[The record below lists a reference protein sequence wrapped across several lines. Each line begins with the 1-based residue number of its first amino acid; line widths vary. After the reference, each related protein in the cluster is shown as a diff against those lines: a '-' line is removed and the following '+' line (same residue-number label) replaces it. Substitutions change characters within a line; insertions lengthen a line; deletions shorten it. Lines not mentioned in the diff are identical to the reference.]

1 MDLDKETVEVYDN
14 ATGEHYTRDAT
25 VEEKAIY
32 EQIAAGMSVSPPP
45 LGQSDET
52 PTSPADSVE

>member
-1 MDLDKETVEVYDN
+1 MGSDKETVEVYDN

-25 VEEKAIY
+25 AEEQSIY

-45 LGQSDET
+45 LGTPDE
-52 PTSPADSVE
+52 